1 MTSSRFGRATR
12 GQKPKDTELELD
24 VIIGVMISLDWCAQN
39 AVVQYFMCE
48 CGSASAS
55 TGRYILYCRCS
66 KQLREKQRVHSNY
79 IPVRRI
85 SRPGQ
90 IIDFQL
96 MI

>member
-55 TGRYILYCRCS
+55 TGRYILTADVPNSYARNRGCIATTYQSEEFHARD
-66 KQLREKQRVHSNY
+66 R
-79 IPVRRI
+79 
-85 SRPGQ
+85 
-90 IIDFQL
+90 
-96 MI
+96 